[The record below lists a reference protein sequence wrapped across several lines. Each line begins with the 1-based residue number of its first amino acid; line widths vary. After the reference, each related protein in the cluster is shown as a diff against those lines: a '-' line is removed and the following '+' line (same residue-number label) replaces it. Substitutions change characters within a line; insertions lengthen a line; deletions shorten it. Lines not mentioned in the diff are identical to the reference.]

1 MKRKV
6 SDKDYDL
13 LERQLDHLDSIEI
26 KTKINTTDGEEYELI
41 LLNDDINAIEY
52 VISVLIDILGI
63 GFEQAEQLAT
73 LCHFRGFVT
82 IKTSNDLDL
91 MNILLKE
98 LTAYNLSVY
107 VEAIKS
113 KK

>member
-1 MKRKV
+1 MKRKM
-6 SDKDYDL
+6 SDKDYDV
-13 LERQLDHLDSIEI
+13 LEKQLDHLDSIENESEV
-26 KTKINTTDGEEYELI
+26 NTTDGKEYELI

-82 IKTSNDLDL
+82 IKTSDDLDL
-91 MNILLKE
+91 INMLLKE
-98 LTAYNLSVY
+98 LTLYNLSVY
-107 VEAIKS
+107 VEAIKC